1 MKKLLVVSLLVVV
14 TMAFGGY
21 FIGIGDAGNA
31 YGIAAG
37 MTLEDLSLFGYNG
50 HGTLMAVLGTGVGA
64 ALDLT
69 PFELFSG
76 VFGDNEY
83 HLLIGAGAGGS
94 FGFLLSGGFN
104 IGAGVTLKVLW
115 GEHFLSKTTVG
126 FGLGGF
132 YSDSALA
139 YVF

>member
-21 FIGIGDAGNA
+21 FVGIGDAGNA
-31 YGIAAG
+31 YGITAG
-37 MTLEDLSLFGYNG
+37 MTIEDLSLFGYNG

-64 ALDLT
+64 AVDLT
-69 PFELFSG
+69 PFELYSDI
-76 VFGDNEY
+76 FGDKEY
-83 HLLIGAGAGGS
+83 RILVGAGAGGS
-94 FGFLLSGGFN
+94 FGIFTTGFN
-104 IGAGVTLKVLW
+104 VGAGVTFKVLW
-115 GEHFLSKTTVG
+115 GDHFISKTTAG

-132 YSDSALA
+132 YSDSIFG